1 MASLSSKRS
10 VLITGC
16 SEGGIG
22 HALVVE
28 FCRRGLHV
36 FATTRNIKKMA
47 TLASLPNV
55 TLLAL
60 DVTSASSIT
69 AAVEAVKAR
78 TSGKLDYL
86 VNNSGVQYVMP
97 ILDVDIKMAKQMYE
111 VNIWGVLAV
120 TQAFAPM
127 VIEAKGCVINMA
139 SIAGC
144 LYPPWMGLY
153 SASKS
158 ALSTISEVLRL
169 ELAPL
174 SVKVITVITGA
185 VATNLHAN
193 APEHHLPTSSLY
205 SAASEEIAS
214 RATNSDVKGHS
225 KPKDFAMSVVDDVLG
240 GKSGKVFRGSMASQV
255 RFASTNLPAS
265 VMDMLIVKGTGLDK
279 VAAVP

>member
-144 LYPPWMGLY
+144 LYPPWMGEPNSPSTVSL
-153 SASKS
+153 SFIQHADHSLRPLLGVQICPLNNQRSPSPRAS
-158 ALSTISEVLRL
+158 
-169 ELAPL
+169 
-174 SVKVITVITGA
+174 
-185 VATNLHAN
+185 
-193 APEHHLPTSSLY
+193 APERQGHHRNHRRRCHKPSCQCARAPSPYLLPLFC
-205 SAASEEIAS
+205 
-214 RATNSDVKGHS
+214 RK
-225 KPKDFAMSVVDDVLG
+225 
-240 GKSGKVFRGSMASQV
+240 RGNRIPSYE
-255 RFASTNLPAS
+255 F
-265 VMDMLIVKGTGLDK
+265 
-279 VAAVP
+279 